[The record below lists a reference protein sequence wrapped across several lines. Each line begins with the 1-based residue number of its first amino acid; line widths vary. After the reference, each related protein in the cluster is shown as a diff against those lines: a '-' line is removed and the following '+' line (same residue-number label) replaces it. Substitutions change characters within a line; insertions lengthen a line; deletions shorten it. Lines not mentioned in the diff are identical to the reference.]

1 MNREEFDAVQLMR
14 QAREKINTE
23 MRDMSFEEQ
32 RAYIER
38 RAAEVRRMLLSRRET
53 TAV

>member
-1 MNREEFDAVQLMR
+1 MENKNFDAVQFMR
-14 QAREKINTE
+14 QAREK
-23 MRDMSFEEQ
+23 MSADMQNKSFEEQ

-38 RAAEVRRMLLSRRET
+38 HASKIRKELQSQREA